1 MSLSTSEK
9 LKVEIR
15 GHTALV
21 TIDNP
26 AANTWDTES
35 LPALRD
41 LVAALNDNLDIYALV
56 LTGAGNKFFSAG
68 ADLKLFADGDPKTAD
83 S

>member
-1 MSLSTSEK
+1 
-9 LKVEIR
+9 
-15 GHTALV
+15 V

-41 LVAALNDNLDIYALV
+41 LVQALERGARHLRAGI
-56 LTGAGNKFFSAG
+56 TGAGEKFFSAG
-68 ADLKLFADGDPKTAD
+68 ADLKLFADGDPAD
-83 S
+83 RRGDGAPVR

>member
-1 MSLSTSEK
+1 
-9 LKVEIR
+9 
-15 GHTALV
+15 V

-41 LVAALNDNLDIYALV
+41 LVTALNEERDIYALV
-56 LTGAGNKFFSAG
+56 THRRRRQV
-68 ADLKLFADGDPKTAD
+68 LFRRRRPQAVCRRRPGDRREMARLLR
-83 S
+83 

>member
-1 MSLSTSEK
+1 MTTSTSDK

-35 LPALRD
+35 LPALKD
-41 LVAALNDNLDIYALV
+41 LVGKLNEERSVFALV
-56 LTGAGNKFFSAG
+56 LTGEGEKFFSADQRIRG
-68 ADLKLFADGDPKTAD
+68 QTA
-83 S
+83 SK

>member
-1 MSLSTSEK
+1 MSISTSEK
-9 LKVEIR
+9 LKVEIT

-35 LPALRD
+35 LPALTCVDQCSTPIVPSSRWC
-41 LVAALNDNLDIYALV
+41 
-56 LTGAGNKFFSAG
+56 
-68 ADLKLFADGDPKTAD
+68 
-83 S
+83 

>member
-1 MSLSTSEK
+1 MIASTSAK
-9 LKVEIR
+9 LQVEQR
-15 GHTALV
+15 GHTALL

-41 LVAALNDNLDIYALV
+41 LVLASTRPA
-56 LTGAGNKFFSAG
+56 TS
-68 ADLKLFADGDPKTAD
+68 TRW
-83 S
+83 